1 MKNAICISVKKP
13 CSENFENFDKTKKGG
28 FCLSCN
34 LEVIDFSLMSE
45 TALMNHFSSGEQK
58 TCGRFKTSQLK
69 SYKTNTT
76 HHLPTNLLAKKLGVL
91 SFSLFSLCVLNTIN
105 AQDSKPQ
112 LPENISETS
121 FNTNQSVV
129 NPKLVQ
135 ELTVRGTVLDEE
147 NLPLPGAN
155 VFLKGTKVGVSTDFD
170 GKFEF
175 PQALKV
181 GDILLFSYLGYET
194 KEYIVP
200 ESTAGVLDITINFD
214 FADVEL
220 MGEVDVEGVF
230 SSKRTFFQKVADL
243 FR

>member
-1 MKNAICISVKKP
+1 MKNALRITVKKP
-13 CSENFENFDKTKKGG
+13 CSENFENFDETKKGG

-34 LEVIDFSLMSE
+34 LEVIDFRAMSE
-45 TALMNHFSSGEQK
+45 KALMNHFRSSEKK

-69 SYKTNTT
+69 SYETT
-76 HHLPTNLLAKKLGVL
+76 TANRLHVNQFAKHLGML
-91 SFSLFSLCVLNTIN
+91 SFSLLSLCVLNTIN

-112 LPENISETS
+112 LPQNISRTS
-121 FNTNQSVV
+121 FNTDQS
-129 NPKLVQ
+129 NISPKIAQ
-135 ELTVRGTVLDEE
+135 GFTVKGTVLDEE

-175 PQALKV
+175 PQALEV
-181 GDILLFSYLGYET
+181 GDVLLFSYLGYET

-200 ESTAGVLDITINFD
+200 ESSTSVLDITINFD

-220 MGEVDVEGVF
+220 MGEVVIDGVY
-230 SSKRTFFQKVADL
+230 SSKRTFFEKVADL